1 MPYCRKCGAKNEQ
14 SDSYCHKCGF
24 PITADIQESTPTKT
38 SLKRNQFFI
47 PIIIIIVASIFVLII
62 AAIASA
68 PLNPV
73 NFSQSSDI
81 VLPGASSLN
90 LTFWADIA
98 DVNIFTNLTGNSVMM
113 IDVKA
118 TGGTSIFSSNQPITV
133 DILNST
139 NKENA
144 IVNVLVNAGKYP
156 STSNIQVFVNI
167 YVNPTLDLT
176 INAYS
181 RVGNIDLNTDTEARI
196 DALNLHVSTGNL
208 ILNIQESTSINGYV
222 SLWSAIGNVEFSM
235 NKADLDNNTTIFL
248 QSSTGNVK
256 MDITQTKRMDESLQ
270 IYARTGTGQVSLDQ
284 LLIDGEV
291 GSKIEAE
298 TGLGEIITDIHNFTG
313 EKSPLESNNYP
324 ATSNINI
331 QMETGIG
338 NINIHATYQSGNTIM
353 IRN

>member
-1 MPYCRKCGAKNEQ
+1 MPYCRKCGAKNEEGN
-14 SDSYCHKCGF
+14 SFCYKCGA
-24 PITADIQESTPTKT
+24 PILADTQEMTQTRTPIR
-38 SLKRNQFFI
+38 RNQLFI
-47 PIIIIIVASIFVLII
+47 PIIIIIVASIFVLIV

-73 NFSQSSDI
+73 NFSQSNEIIS
-81 VLPGASSLN
+81 PGVNSLN

-98 DVNIFTNLTGNSVMM
+98 DVNIFTNLTGNGIMM
-113 IDVKA
+113 IDTKV

-133 DILNST
+133 NVANST
-139 NKENA
+139 SNDNA

-156 STSNIQVFVNI
+156 SVSNIQVFVNI

-208 ILNIQESTSINGYV
+208 ILNIQESTSISGYV

-235 NKADLDNNTTIFL
+235 NKADVDNNTTIFL

-256 MDITQTKRMDESLQ
+256 MDITETKRMDGNLQ
-270 IYARTGTGQVSLDQ
+270 IYARTGTGQINLDQ
-284 LLIDGEV
+284 LIIDGEV

-331 QMETGIG
+331 QMETSIG
-338 NINIHATYQSGNTIM
+338 NIHIHATYQSGNSVM